1 MTASRQIFRNDNSK
15 AAALLSKLIP
25 SGVPRRKVAEV
36 IVNSCRHAHVQSPSC
51 WDLTLDTSFVRL
63 NVGQVALLDVKGGE
77 LFLCAAPSLPRLAS
91 PADVYRSRA
100 PVYAAVPIRSVSLR
114 LPLHAIGML
123 DDRVLAAHRRYIVEA
138 ASRKRIS
145 PWRSAHSPAA
155 VRVLSEWGRT
165 ETPQPAYVVAAPD
178 ESELSQQEI
187 ETALGD
193 VVASKEI
200 EETAIRVV
208 RNWYES
214 RGWKVVSV
222 EAEQI
227 GYDLRCTKGR
237 DRCHVEVKGRARSG
251 DVVLLTAN
259 EWRLAV
265 EDSRFVIAIVSEI
278 RKGPSIRQWS
288 GVEFQRSHDV
298 KPIVYHASRR
308 QE

>member
-1 MTASRQIFRNDNSK
+1 M
-15 AAALLSKLIP
+15 
-25 SGVPRRKVAEV
+25 

-77 LFLCAAPSLPRLAS
+77 LFLCAAPSLPRLAG
-91 PADVYRSRA
+91 PAEIDRPRD

-114 LPLHAIGML
+114 LPLSAIGML
-123 DDRVLAAHRRYIVEA
+123 DDRVLAAHRRYIVAA
-138 ASRKRIS
+138 ASRKRVS

-178 ESELSQQEI
+178 ESELSQREI

-193 VVASKEI
+193 IVASKEI
-200 EETAIRVV
+200 EQTAIRVV
-208 RNWYES
+208 RDWYES
-214 RGWKVVSV
+214 RGWKVESV
-222 EAEQI
+222 EAERI

-265 EDSRFVIAIVSEI
+265 EDSRFVVAIVSEI
-278 RKGPSIRQWS
+278 RKGPSIRQWT
-288 GVEFQRSHDV
+288 GMEFQRSHDV
-298 KPIVYHASRR
+298 KPIVYHAARR
-308 QE
+308 QK